1 MNWKILYLDEANKE
15 LKQLD
20 GSEKRIV
27 TKAIRQVSKNP
38 LSAQDGGYGKP
49 LGKKNGIDLT
59 GLSKIKLKSA
69 GIRVV
74 YKVIETEESMLVIV
88 VGARAD
94 NKVYKT
100 AEKRRKKYGL

>member
-38 LSAQDGGYGKP
+38 LSAQEGGYGKP

-59 GLSKIKLKSA
+59 GLSKIKLKCA